1 MSLQKNSSLEW
12 RAFPKHKPDPFV
24 SVLAYMPG
32 EYPLPTVHEGYMS
45 DTGVWW
51 VYGYF
56 RDDSE
61 ISHWADMPQFDT
73 DDAEVMRN
81 GPV

>member
-1 MSLQKNSSLEW
+1 MSLQKNSNVEW
-12 RAFPKHKPDPFV
+12 HAYPKHKPTPFV
-24 SVLAYMPG
+24 SVLAYMPN
-32 EYPLPTVHEGYMS
+32 EAPLPTVHEGYMS

-61 ISHWADMPQFDT
+61 ISHWADMPQFNT
-73 DDAEVMRN
+73 NDAR
-81 GPV
+81 